1 MMEVRDYRP
10 EDKAELE
17 AIHKAQGIDY
27 EFPDLEHPLF
37 FVKKVIVID
46 GKIRSAL
53 VLKICAETFL
63 LLEQRQDPH
72 EKFAEMEILQRSVL
86 SEAYAKGLDEIHA
99 AVPDIGFDKRLL
111 QLGWSKDRDGW
122 KLWSRR
128 TADAQC
134 SWTG

>member
-10 EDKAELE
+10 EDREELE
-17 AIHKAQGIDY
+17 LIHKAQGIDY

-63 LLEQRQDPH
+63 LIDSEQKPQ
-72 EKFAEMEILQRSVL
+72 EKFAEMETLQRSVL
-86 SEAYAKGLDEIHA
+86 SEAFAKGLDEIHA
-99 AVPDIGFDKRLL
+99 AIPEIGFDKRLA
-111 QLGWSKDRDGW
+111 QLGWAKDRSGW
-122 KLWSRR
+122 HLWSRS
-128 TADAQC
+128 TVAPT
-134 SWTG
+134 S